1 MIAQMIAQKVRMSSP
16 AIPGNVGF
24 CRYQAELSL
33 WQGFILAIHIP
44 NGTFHGAT
52 IDGAAELTD
61 RIVLQAQAPLEGA
74 RANPE
79 RRRER

>member
-1 MIAQMIAQKVRMSSP
+1 MSSP

-44 NGTFHGAT
+44 NGTFGLA
-52 IDGAAELTD
+52 IGRDVAGGVVDCGRALGDREL
-61 RIVLQAQAPLEGA
+61 RG
-74 RANPE
+74 
-79 RRRER
+79 